1 MNDNIQKMVDASII
15 ERPADFR
22 EAFNLEL
29 GQRIM
34 DRMSL
39 VLPQEEIDE
48 EIVLEAE
55 DNEDENLEFDFGD
68 EDEDLSEV
76 IEDLF
81 DDEEDDTLEEAAVA
95 DKVDPNKKVAPTNKK
110 SVLDIIRDRAQK
122 RFQDKHVINKKADR
136 NGNGDDVFQ
145 ASNITPV
152 DRVPEHGYNP
162 GDAPGGDEEVYEN
175 IKEYPEVM
183 KDPEAAK
190 NLEKLLGGKEA
201 AKKALRDL
209 DLN

>member
-22 EAFNLEL
+22 ETFELEL

-34 DRMSL
+34 DRISS

-55 DNEDENLEFDFGD
+55 DNEDENLEFDFG
-68 EDEDLSEV
+68 DEDLSEV

-110 SVLDIIRDRAQK
+110 SVLDIIRDKAQK

-152 DRVPEHGYNP
+152 DRIPEHGYNP

-175 IKEYPEVM
+175 MKEDPEVM

-201 AKKALRDL
+201 ARKALRDL
-209 DLN
+209 KD